1 MKHLIIFSLLWTSLS
16 WSLEEVRG
24 ANVVLDLSPTARNGG
39 LGGIRS
45 GLNPNLGNVGFDPSS
60 LMLIQQHQLELSHSE
75 EFGGSNWDWIA
86 WSSPIGD
93 SSSVISL
100 QFARYAT
107 DGIYNTQEGQI
118 YEGTDI
124 PTFGVG
130 DYFITAAWARRLH
143 GLDLGLNFHGIYR
156 KLDQDGLGVR
166 LDASLAKSWLPN
178 YRSGIVL
185 QGASSSAARWESG
198 TTEYSPPELFI
209 FQSFQQDASFFYG
222 NIFLHWQSAAMIHS
236 RANRFNSL
244 GRSGVDQNPL
254 SWLAGSQA
262 AIEYQSW
269 RGLSLRAGLQ
279 NLGDANTWTAGAGL
293 ELLSKFQVDYSL
305 ESHPELGRVNRIS
318 LAWFIGGK
326 VPTQTPSR
334 VQTPKAQ
341 TVEPPRALQPEESKA
356 PQEKPIMDETPEVLE
371 EAGEILEEDD
381 EEILE

>member
-279 NLGDANTWTAGAGL
+279 NL
-293 ELLSKFQVDYSL
+293 SL
-305 ESHPELGRVNRIS
+305 IHI
-318 LAWFIGGK
+318 
-326 VPTQTPSR
+326 
-334 VQTPKAQ
+334 
-341 TVEPPRALQPEESKA
+341 
-356 PQEKPIMDETPEVLE
+356 
-371 EAGEILEEDD
+371 
-381 EEILE
+381 